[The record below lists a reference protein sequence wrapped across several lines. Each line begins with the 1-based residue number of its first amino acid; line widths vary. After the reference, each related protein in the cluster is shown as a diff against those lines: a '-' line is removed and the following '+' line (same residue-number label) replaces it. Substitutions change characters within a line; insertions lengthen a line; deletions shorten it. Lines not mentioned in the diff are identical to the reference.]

1 MEGASGYTFL
11 FTTAQRKGQ
20 EKEGREARPASSR
33 PLLFPRTQSGE
44 AQGTAGAGEQH
55 GSGKESRAME
65 RDPPLTTNLGRNGK
79 IEETGGGCGGHSQTS
94 EISTQSTSPHVYLD
108 PTEVP
113 QDKLPQDPGTEGICS
128 LNQSPENPGPNLA
141 PSPPELGM
149 ETRGRHA

>member
-1 MEGASGYTFL
+1 MEVSASFMHEFISPPLLFQHDVHPKLCIPNPDMLYLTISKKKPQFSAGMRGGAIRYTFL

-55 GSGKESRAME
+55 GSGKESRATE

-79 IEETGGGCGGHSQTS
+79 IEETRVGVEDTLRLQRSVLSQPA
-94 EISTQSTSPHVYLD
+94 STFT
-108 PTEVP
+108 
-113 QDKLPQDPGTEGICS
+113 
-128 LNQSPENPGPNLA
+128 
-141 PSPPELGM
+141 
-149 ETRGRHA
+149 

>member
-1 MEGASGYTFL
+1 MGELESWPLPQPGVKQKYDLSARRKKKAHLLSSPKDAGLEVEGASGYTFL

-55 GSGKESRAME
+55 GSGKESRATE

-79 IEETGGGCGGHSQTS
+79 IEETGVGVEDTLRLQRSVLSQPA
-94 EISTQSTSPHVYLD
+94 STFT
-108 PTEVP
+108 
-113 QDKLPQDPGTEGICS
+113 
-128 LNQSPENPGPNLA
+128 
-141 PSPPELGM
+141 
-149 ETRGRHA
+149 